1 MTRVIPRVSVSVAA
15 ACLIAAQPAPAGA
28 QEPGEALYAKRCAMC
43 YDKDVPRAPRRETLR
58 LMSAEAILGRFRA
71 GRWRHRPQG

>member
-1 MTRVIPRVSVSVAA
+1 MTLTPSRFAVSVAA

-28 QEPGEALYAKRCAMC
+28 QDSGEALYAKRCAMC
-43 YDKDVPRAPRRETLR
+43 HDKDVPRAPRRETLR